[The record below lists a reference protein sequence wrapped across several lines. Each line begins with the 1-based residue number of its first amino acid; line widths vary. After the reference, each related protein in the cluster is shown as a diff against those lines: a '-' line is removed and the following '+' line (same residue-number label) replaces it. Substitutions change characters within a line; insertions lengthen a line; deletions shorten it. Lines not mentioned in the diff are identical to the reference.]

1 MWHRECEESIHVRY
15 NNYVPGSWGKSLGLG
30 KAKAKTFLSR
40 PRPRPEVSRPRP
52 RPRPSWGVLED
63 PRGQGQASMKTR
75 LSNLRPSSADL
86 ERVDVIKDLGVVFD
100 SELSFVSH
108 CKEKNQQSIL
118 HAGPDKE
125 KFYVFNRGGI
135 CYIIVLDT
143 SLTTVATFCLELRSC
158 LLLSLL
164 CLR

>member
-1 MWHRECEESIHVRY
+1 
-15 NNYVPGSWGKSLGLG
+15 
-30 KAKAKTFLSR
+30 
-40 PRPRPEVSRPRP
+40 
-52 RPRPSWGVLED
+52 
-63 PRGQGQASMKTR
+63 MKTR
-75 LSNLRPSSADL
+75 LSNLRPSSTDL